1 MLVKYHQN
9 KKTRIKQHYLN
20 SAVNQQKFFFFQ
32 MSVGH
37 IQQFQVAQQL
47 HEGGTCGFRSFDV
60 RRMTTQLQ
68 RLHFHSI
75 NICRQLHWV
84 RQLKQTII
92 IDFDE
97 IELKIP
103 EQLYHVRHTQSL
115 LVFEQMPF
123 LKKNIKQTQQE
134 LESYIWSICNSK
146 YLLFN

>member
-1 MLVKYHQN
+1 M
-9 KKTRIKQHYLN
+9 
-20 SAVNQQKFFFFQ
+20 
-32 MSVGH
+32 
-37 IQQFQVAQQL
+37 
-47 HEGGTCGFRSFDV
+47 
-60 RRMTTQLQ
+60 
-68 RLHFHSI
+68 
-75 NICRQLHWV
+75 

-134 LESYIWSICNSK
+134 LESYI
-146 YLLFN
+146 